1 MKKLLWLL
9 FAIGWQ
15 TLAYAQQHVSGTVKN
30 ANTQLPLSDASV
42 HLSSSK
48 NVIRTALTNEKGEFN
63 FKNLNNGDYT
73 LTVSFIGFK
82 NVTQTIV
89 VNGNSV
95 SDLVL
100 LAEPATVLNG
110 EALVQ
115 ATRAKENSATTFTN
129 INKQELAKQN
139 HGQDLPFL
147 LNLTPSTVIN
157 SDAGAGIGY
166 TGIRIRGIDPTR
178 TNVTINGVPV
188 NDAES
193 HGTFW
198 VNTPD
203 LASSVENIQVQRGVG
218 TSTNGAAAFG
228 ASINIQTDGL
238 SHKPFAEISNS
249 FGSFNTRKHTV
260 KFGTGLLDNGWAFD
274 LRLSKL
280 NSDGFIDRASSD
292 LKSFFT
298 SASRYGKKSLFKVN
312 VFSGKEVTYQAWNG
326 IPEPR
331 VRNDVPGMIE
341 YAALL
346 GTDLDHLL
354 KSGNRTYNEFT
365 YKNQVDNYQQDHYQ
379 MFYTYLPNKYL
390 KLNVGSHY
398 TYGRGYYEEFKPGER
413 LSKYKLNDVI
423 IGSDTVRRSDIIRRR
438 WLDNDFYGVVFSALY
453 EKNKLTAT
461 FGGGANVYE
470 GGHFGELVWSQYA
483 SNSFLGTRFYDGNST
498 KKEVNFYGK
507 ANYQF
512 TYKLSS
518 FVDLQVRSINY
529 DLKGVDLNGSSYNP
543 YDFNL
548 NYFFFNPKAGLSYAF
563 NQRTNIYA
571 YFGIANREPERKD
584 IIQAPVNNVPTS
596 ERLFNYE
603 LGFRKRM
610 NKFSVEANAYYM
622 DYKNQLVNTGQINDV
637 GAYNRVNVSSSY
649 RAGIE
654 LAGGVQLT
662 KKIRWQAT
670 ATFSQNRIKQFTEY
684 VDDWDN
690 WTQVSEVHN
699 NKKIGFSPDW
709 IASSVLSYTPLKQM
723 QIDLITKYVSEQYLD
738 NTENANRKL
747 NAFLVNDIRLNYE
760 LPVTY
765 FFNSIRVGVL
775 VNNIF
780 NEVYEPNGYTFSGIT
795 GGKRYDFN
803 YYYPQAGTNLLAN
816 IILRF

>member
-1 MKKLLWLL
+1 MKKLFGLL
-9 FAIGWQ
+9 LAIGLQ
-15 TLAYAQQHVSGTVKN
+15 VAAYAQQNVSGTVKN
-30 ANTQLPLSDASV
+30 TSTQQPLADASL

-48 NVIRTALTNEKGEFN
+48 NVIRTALTNERGEFA
-63 FKNLNNGDYT
+63 FKNLSKGQYT
-73 LTVSFIGFK
+73 LTVSFVGFK
-82 NVTQTIV
+82 TISKNVIV
-89 VNGNSV
+89 GDV
-95 SDLVL
+95 SITDML
-100 LAEPATVLNG
+100 LMVEPATVLSG

-115 ATRAKENSATTFTN
+115 ATRAKDNSASTFTN

-139 HGQDLPFL
+139 FGQDLPFL

-166 TGIRIRGIDPTR
+166 TGIRIRGVDPTR
-178 TNVTINGVPV
+178 TNVTINGIPV

-238 SHKPFAEISNS
+238 SHKPFAEIANS
-249 FGSFNTRKHTV
+249 IGSFNTRKHTV
-260 KFGTGLLDNGWAFD
+260 KFGTGLLENGWAFD

-280 NSDGFIDRASSD
+280 NSDGFIDRSSSD

-331 VRNDVPGMIE
+331 LRNNIEGMNE
-341 YAALL
+341 YANLL

-365 YKNQVDNYQQDHYQ
+365 YKYQVDNYQQDHYQ
-379 MFYTYLPNKYL
+379 LFYTYLPNKYL
-390 KLNVGSHY
+390 KLNVGAHY
-398 TYGRGYYEEFKPGER
+398 TYGRGYYEELKSGER

-423 IGSDTVRRSDIIRRR
+423 IGNDTVRRSDIVRRR
-438 WLDNDFYGVVFSALY
+438 WLDNDFYGVVFSAIY

-470 GGHFGELVWSQYA
+470 GRHFGELIWTQYA
-483 SNSFLGTRFYDGNST
+483 SNSFLGTRFYDGNSI

-512 TYKLSS
+512 TDKFSS

-529 DLKGVDLNGSSYNP
+529 DLKGVDLNGSNYNP

-622 DYKNQLVNTGQINDV
+622 DYQNQLVNTGQINDV
-637 GAYNRVNVSSSY
+637 GAYNRVNVASSY

-654 LAGGVQLT
+654 LAGGVQLL
-662 KKIRWQAT
+662 KKLRWQAT
-670 ATFSQNRIKQFTEY
+670 LTYSQNRINHFTEY
-684 VDDWDN
+684 IDDWDN
-690 WTQVSEVHN
+690 GTQ
-699 NKKIGFSPDW
+699 
-709 IASSVLSYTPLKQM
+709 
-723 QIDLITKYVSEQYLD
+723 IT
-738 NTENANRKL
+738 
-747 NAFLVNDIRLNYE
+747 
-760 LPVTY
+760 
-765 FFNSIRVGVL
+765 
-775 VNNIF
+775 
-780 NEVYEPNGYTFSGIT
+780 
-795 GGKRYDFN
+795 
-803 YYYPQAGTNLLAN
+803 
-816 IILRF
+816 

>member
-1 MKKLLWLL
+1 MKKLFGLML
-9 FAIGWQ
+9 AIGLQ
-15 TLAYAQQHVSGTVKN
+15 VAAYAQQNVSGTVKN
-30 ANTQLPLSDASV
+30 TSTQQPLADASV
-42 HLSSSK
+42 HLSTSK
-48 NVIRTALTNEKGEFN
+48 NVIRTALTNERGEFA
-63 FKNLNNGDYT
+63 FKNLGKGQYT

-82 NVTQTIV
+82 TISKNVIV
-89 VNGNSV
+89 GDISI
-95 SDLVL
+95 SDML
-100 LAEPATVLNG
+100 LMVEPATVVSG

-115 ATRAKENSATTFTN
+115 ATRAKDNSASTFTN

-139 HGQDLPFL
+139 FGQDLPFL

-166 TGIRIRGIDPTR
+166 TGIRIRGVDPTR
-178 TNVTINGVPV
+178 TNVTINGIPV

-238 SHKPFAEISNS
+238 SHKPFAEIANS
-249 FGSFNTRKHTV
+249 IGSFNTRKHTV
-260 KFGTGLLDNGWAFD
+260 KFGTGLLENGWAFD

-280 NSDGFIDRASSD
+280 NSDGFIDRSSSD
-292 LKSFFT
+292 LKSFYT

-331 VRNDVPGMIE
+331 LRNNIEGMNE
-341 YAALL
+341 YANLL

-354 KSGNRTYNEFT
+354 KSGNRTYNEFN

-379 MFYTYLPNKYL
+379 LFYTYLPNKYL
-390 KLNVGSHY
+390 KLNIGAHY
-398 TYGRGYYEEFKPGER
+398 TYGRGYYEELKSGER

-423 IGSDTVRRSDIIRRR
+423 IGNDTVRRSDIVRRR
-438 WLDNDFYGVVFSALY
+438 WLDNDFYGMVFSAIY

-470 GGHFGELVWSQYA
+470 GSNFGELIWTQYA

-512 TYKLSS
+512 TDKFSS
-518 FVDLQVRSINY
+518 FVDIQVRSINY
-529 DLKGVDLNGSSYNP
+529 DLKGVDLNGSNYNP

-563 NQRTNIYA
+563 NQRTNVYA

-622 DYKNQLVNTGQINDV
+622 DYQNQLVNTGQVNDV
-637 GAYNRVNVSSSY
+637 GAYNRVNVASSY

-654 LAGGVQLT
+654 LAGGVQLL
-662 KKIRWQAT
+662 KKLRWQAT
-670 ATFSQNRIKQFTEY
+670 LTYSQNRINHFTEY
-684 VDDWDN
+684 IDDWDN
-690 WTQVSEVHN
+690 GTQITEIHHE
-699 NKKIGFSPDW
+699 KKIGFSPDW
-709 IASSVLSYTPLKQM
+709 IASSVLTYTPVKQL
-723 QIDLITKYVSEQYLD
+723 QVDLITKYVSEQYLD
-738 NTENANRKL
+738 NTENDKRKL
-747 NAFLVNDIRLNYE
+747 DAFLVNDIRINYD
-760 LPVTY
+760 LPIT
-765 FFNSIRVGVL
+765 FMFNSIRFGVL
-775 VNNIF
+775 VNNLLDV
-780 NEVYEPNGYTFSGIT
+780 NYEPNGYTFSGIT
-795 GGKRYDFN
+795 GGSRYDFN
-803 YYYPQAGTNLLAN
+803 YYYPQAGTNILAN
-816 IILRF
+816 LILKF

>member
-1 MKKLLWLL
+1 MKKLLGLML
-9 FAIGWQ
+9 AIGLQ
-15 TLAYAQQHVSGTVKN
+15 VVAYAQQNVSGTVKN
-30 ANTQLPLSDASV
+30 ASTQQPLADASV

-48 NVIRTALTNEKGEFN
+48 SVIRSLLTNEQGEFR
-63 FKNLNNGDYT
+63 FKNLAKGEYT
-73 LTVSFIGFK
+73 LTVSFVGFK
-82 NVTQTIV
+82 TISKNVVI
-89 VNGNSV
+89 G
-95 SDLVL
+95 DAGIADMVL
-100 LAEPATVLNG
+100 LAEPATVVNG

-115 ATRAKENSATTFTN
+115 ATRAKENSATTFSN

-139 HGQDLPFL
+139 FGQDLPFL

-203 LASSVENIQVQRGVG
+203 LTSSVENIQVQRGVG
-218 TSTNGAAAFG
+218 SSTNGAAAFG

-238 SHKPFAEISNS
+238 THKPFAEIANS
-249 FGSFNTRKHTV
+249 MGSFNTRKHTV

-280 NSDGFIDRASSD
+280 NSDGFIDRSSSD

-331 VRNDVPGMIE
+331 LRNNVEGMNE
-341 YAALL
+341 YANLL
-346 GTDLDHLL
+346 GTDVDHLL

-365 YKNQVDNYQQDHYQ
+365 YKNQIDNYQQDHYQ

-390 KLNVGSHY
+390 KLNIGTHY

-423 IGSDTVRRSDIIRRR
+423 IGNDTVRRSDIVRRR
-438 WLDNDFYGVVFSALY
+438 WLDNDFYGIVFSAIY

-461 FGGGANVYE
+461 IGGGANVYE
-470 GGHFGELVWSQYA
+470 GGHFGELIWSQYA

-498 KKEVNFYGK
+498 KKEVNVYGK

-512 TYKLSS
+512 TDKLSS
-518 FVDLQVRSINY
+518 FIDLQVRSINY

-563 NQRTNIYA
+563 NQRTNVYA

-584 IIQAPVNNVPTS
+584 IIQASINNVPTA

-610 NKFSVEANAYYM
+610 KKYSVEANAYYM
-622 DYKNQLVNTGQINDV
+622 DYRDQLVNTGQINDV
-637 GAYNRVNVSSSY
+637 GAYNRVNVASSY

-654 LAGGVQLT
+654 LAGGVQLM

-670 ATFSQNRIKQFTEY
+670 VTYSQNRIKQFTEF

-690 WTQVSEVHN
+690 GTQVTEVHH
-699 NKKIGFSPDW
+699 NKKIAFSPDW
-709 IASSVLSYTPLKQM
+709 IASSVLSYAPIKQL
-723 QIDLITKYVSEQYLD
+723 QVDLITKYVSDQYLD
-738 NTENANRKL
+738 NTQNDKRKL
-747 NAFLVNDIRLNYE
+747 DAFLVNDIRINYE
-760 LPVTY
+760 LPVT
-765 FFNSIRVGVL
+765 FMFNSIRLGVL
-775 VNNIF
+775 VNNILDE
-780 NEVYEPNGYTFSGIT
+780 NYEPNGYTFSGIT

-803 YYYPQAGTNLLAN
+803 YYYPQAGTNVLAN
-816 IILRF
+816 LILRF